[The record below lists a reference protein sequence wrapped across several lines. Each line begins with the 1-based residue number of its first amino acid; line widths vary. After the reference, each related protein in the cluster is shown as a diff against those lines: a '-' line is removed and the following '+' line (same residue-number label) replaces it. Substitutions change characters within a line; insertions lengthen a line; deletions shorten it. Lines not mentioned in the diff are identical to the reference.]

1 MLWAHWHGL
10 HEGDLR
16 GGAGRARSPL
26 QSWPGTKLGLRESGT
41 QVDPGEPSQHFQYS
55 VYLLLT
61 Q

>member
-1 MLWAHWHGL
+1 MAYMSMSGTR
-10 HEGDLR
+10 EGELGEQGALFSR
-16 GGAGRARSPL
+16 GCP
-26 QSWPGTKLGLRESGT
+26 PGTKLGLRESGT